1 MFNNVLL
8 LVTNFMLLGV
18 WVFNYKISQTPKEK
32 KRNMVWI
39 IIESILIILS
49 IISIFL

>member
-1 MFNNVLL
+1 MFSNILL
-8 LVTNFMLLGV
+8 IVTNFMLLGM

-32 KRNMVWI
+32 KRSIVWI

>member
-1 MFNNVLL
+1 MFSSILL
-8 LVTNFMLLGV
+8 IVTNFMLLGM

-32 KRNMVWI
+32 KQSIIWI

-49 IISIFL
+49 IIDIFL